1 MRRSYVFLVVSDN
14 AHSVWNCALASV
26 LAKACS
32 DRELYD
38 DLFQAASKDAVVQA
52 VARVAVKIQIVG
64 ATTCSHAAQAENAAA
79 DTEEAIRGTGE

>member
-1 MRRSYVFLVVSDN
+1 MVSDN

-26 LAKACS
+26 LAKAS
-32 DRELYD
+32 NDRELYD

-64 ATTCSHAAQAENAAA
+64 EAAE
-79 DTEEAIRGTGE
+79 